1 MLRRKR
7 RKRANNNFFPFKKK
21 RVLILLC
28 AISLI
33 VAFSCE
39 NNKEK
44 VVHLNLNLNE
54 HPSPPKELEKRPLSP
69 SSKITCFDDL
79 NWIDSN
85 FIIVRDSSVF
95 ILDRFSSKEEKYL
108 LTNKHSKFSYYAWSF
123 SDSLTTKNAYYNWL
137 DCFGESRK
145 SIKLFDT
152 TLVIDKTPFL
162 IFKGEKTILYIKSN
176 KNLKPKRWMRFL
188 DEKFLDE
195 KSWIL
200 IEQRKNE
207 KPYWYIHPEMDSIKE
222 KN

>member
-33 VAFSCE
+33 FAFSCE
-39 NNKEK
+39 NKKEK
-44 VVHLNLNLNE
+44 VIHLNLKKHRN
-54 HPSPPKELEKRPLSP
+54 PQTELKKRPSSP
-69 SSKITCFDDL
+69 LSKITYFDDL
-79 NWIDSN
+79 NGIDSS
-85 FIIVRDSSVF
+85 FIIVRDSLVF

-108 LTNKHSKFSYYAWSF
+108 LSNKHSKFSYYAWSF
-123 SDSLTTKNAYYNWL
+123 LDSLTTKNAYYNWL
-137 DCFGESRK
+137 DCFGESCK
-145 SIKLFDT
+145 SIKFFDT

-200 IEQRKNE
+200 IEQRKHD
-207 KPYWYIHPEMDSIKE
+207 KPYWYKYPEMDSIKE
-222 KN
+222 NN